1 MAEHPNVI
9 ALKALTSA
17 QIREFTRDLTVMH
30 QGLTLNLSPEQIAS
44 CSIPLKLLLD
54 HLTHLELQ

>member
-30 QGLTLNLSPEQIAS
+30 QGLTLNLCPEQIAS
-44 CSIPLKLLLD
+44 C
-54 HLTHLELQ
+54 